1 VRVLIVEDE
10 RYMAEAL
17 QAGLRHEAIAA
28 DVALDGDEALRRI
41 AISEYDVVVLD
52 RDIPGTH
59 GDEVCAR
66 LVRDAPAVR
75 VLMLT
80 AAARLADKVGGF
92 ELGADDYLTKPFELQ
107 ELIARI
113 RSLARRPAAASP
125 PVLERGDLR
134 LDPFRLEA
142 YRDGRYLKL
151 TRKQFAV
158 LEMLM
163 KADGGVVSSETLLEK
178 VWDEN
183 VDPFTSAPRVTV
195 STLRKALGEPDPILT
210 VTGVGY
216 RMAHSHG
223 SDAN

>member
-1 VRVLIVEDE
+1 
-10 RYMAEAL
+10 MAEAL

-41 AISEYDVVVLD
+41 AVSDYDVVVLD

-66 LVRDAPAVR
+66 LVRESPSVR

-107 ELIARI
+107 ELIARV
-113 RSLARRPAAASP
+113 RALARRPAVASP

-216 RMAHSHG
+216 RLAPSHG
-223 SDAN
+223 SDAS

>member
-41 AISEYDVVVLD
+41 AVSDYDVVVLD

-66 LVRDAPAVR
+66 LVRESPSVR

-107 ELIARI
+107 ELIARV
-113 RSLARRPAAASP
+113 RALARRPAVASP

-216 RMAHSHG
+216 RLAPSHG
-223 SDAN
+223 SDAS

>member
-28 DVALDGDEALRRI
+28 DIALDGDEALRRI
-41 AISEYDVVVLD
+41 AVSDYDVVVLD

-66 LVRDAPAVR
+66 LVRESPSVR

-113 RSLARRPAAASP
+113 RSLARRPAVASP

-216 RMAHSHG
+216 RLAPSHG
-223 SDAN
+223 SDAS

>member
-41 AISEYDVVVLD
+41 AISDYDVVVLD

-59 GDEVCAR
+59 GDEVCKK
-66 LVRDAPAVR
+66 LVRDSPAAR

-80 AAARLADKVGGF
+80 AAARLGDKVGGF

-113 RSLARRPAAASP
+113 RSMARRPAVALP

-142 YRDGRYLKL
+142 YRDGRYLRL

-158 LEMLM
+158 LEMLLR
-163 KADGGVVSSETLLEK
+163 ADGGVVSSEMLLEK

-216 RMAHSHG
+216 RLAPVHG
-223 SDAN
+223 SDED